1 MGWMSDETGLDKCT
15 ANHVALTPLSHLARA
30 AKVFPGREALVYGNI
45 RQTYADYHARVS
57 RLASGLVGLGVVPG
71 DVVATL
77 IPNVPAQ
84 VEAHFGV
91 PACGAVLNT
100 INIRLDVDTVSY
112 IFDHG
117 GATVALVDTQF
128 LSLAE
133 AAVEAME
140 GAGPAIIEVPDEAAG
155 FPATGRYQTY
165 EDLLAGGDPAFD
177 WIIPT
182 DEWESLALNYTS
194 GTTGR
199 PKGVVYHHR
208 GAYLMTMGTVISWRM
223 VLHPRFLTIVP
234 LFHCNGWNHSW
245 MMPVLG
251 GTVGCVAAM
260 SRRARSMTP
269 SPTKA

>member
-1 MGWMSDETGLDKCT
+1 MATSARPMQITTRGSAVWPVGWW
-15 ANHVALTPLSHLARA
+15 
-30 AKVFPGREALVYGNI
+30 
-45 RQTYADYHARVS
+45 
-57 RLASGLVGLGVVPG
+57 GLGVVPG

-199 PKGVVYHHR
+199 PQGRRLPPSRGLPDDDGHR
-208 GAYLMTMGTVISWRM
+208 DLVADGSTPAFPNHRAAVSLQRLEPLLDDAGAGRDGRVCC
-223 VLHPRFLTIVP
+223 PR
-234 LFHCNGWNHSW
+234 C
-245 MMPVLG
+245 LG
-251 GTVGCVAAM
+251 G
-260 SRRARSMTP
+260 RDL
-269 SPTKA
+269 